1 MRRLACVAAVCAA
14 VAFAGPARAQSLL
27 PFSVEGRAGLAFPTG
42 DFGRDLSTGYAL
54 GANVG
59 FNVIPLVTLYGGYS
73 YITFDLADDVPG
85 SGEDTWDVSGFD
97 AGARVNLP
105 MIGFSPYLRGG
116 VVYYDSEL
124 SGTDFGES
132 NLGFQVGAGLDFP
145 LGAVVSI
152 TPEVSYVQVDAGD
165 VAGPDKT
172 SFVRVD
178 FGLRARL

>member
-27 PFSVEGRAGLAFPTG
+27 PFSVEGRAGLAFATG
-42 DFGRDLSTGYAL
+42 DLGEDLSTGYVL

-59 FNVIPLVTLYGGYS
+59 FNLMPLITLYGGYS
-73 YITFDLADDVPG
+73 YITFDLDDDVPG
-85 SGEDTWDVSGFD
+85 AGDATWNVSGFD

-105 MIGFSPYLRGG
+105 MIGFSPYVRGG
-116 VVYYDSEL
+116 VVYYESEL
-124 SGTDFGES
+124 SDLDGES

-152 TPEVSYVQVDAGD
+152 TPEVSYTQVDAGD